1 VSNIGI
7 NQSQLTTIYL
17 GFSFE
22 AIGQSIRHNLHGTKI
37 QIPTI
42 IPGRV
47 NHEERLMIQKKLK

>member
-47 NHEERLMIQKKLK
+47 NHEERLMIQKN